1 LKEDTEV
8 NVWLEEE
15 VTGAQI
21 ISLILLLLLGQLNK
35 TARDGK
41 AM

>member
-1 LKEDTEV
+1 MAGLK
-8 NVWLEEE
+8 EE

-21 ISLILLLLLGQLNK
+21 ISLMILLGQLNK
-35 TARDGK
+35 TAGDGK